1 VNIQMSIV
9 INRPAEDVFAYLASE
24 EHIAVLG
31 QQVEYEQEAGE
42 GSPEESRPQGES
54 EMKDGGEVAGEGKM
68 QDEGKPRPYIYI
80 PIMINTLNAPLQ
92 EMRQVSEGETG
103 RGTTFVQ
110 VYTWRDRTFE
120 IRVVIS
126 VYEPARMLAFSIS
139 GQPFR
144 PRNKE
149 DQAPPYQPGLALTRE
164 PMWLSYV
171 LIPLA
176 NGTRLT
182 CTIGIANPEGIFY
195 RLAEPLAAQGWGKI
209 MKEDLGRLKDL
220 LEGRPV
226 PPRQRPTIPGP
237 FKLDVRAS
245 IVVKRP
251 IEAVFAHISEIKP
264 TRITPEMQQERVER
278 VSRRFLGI
286 FPYTE
291 VHRQPAI
298 KEIRQE
304 PEGPIGV
311 GTRFVRVFTSR
322 VTYEQVT
329 EISEYE
335 PPRMI
340 VFKLKMGRPRPQ
352 EGATGAAVFEFGST
366 AGGQQGQQGEVAF
379 LESKTVLEPVAGGTL
394 VTETRYSDVG
404 CNKLIAP
411 FVAQDMRRQLQEGLR
426 GMKKELEGTST
437 S

>member
-1 VNIQMSIV
+1 MDIQASIV
-9 INRPAEDVFAYLASE
+9 VNRPAEAVFAYLASE

-31 QQVEYEQEAGE
+31 QRAGFGQE
-42 GSPEESRPQGES
+42 
-54 EMKDGGEVAGEGKM
+54 VNEGKVK
-68 QDEGKPRPYIYI
+68 DEGEPRPYIII
-80 PIMINTLNAPLQ
+80 PVMVNPLQAQLQ
-92 EMRQVSEGETG
+92 EMRRVSEGEPG
-103 RGTTFVQ
+103 QGTTFAQ

-120 IRVVIS
+120 TSVVIS
-126 VYEPARMLAFSIS
+126 VYEPARMLAFTIS
-139 GQPFR
+139 GQPFLPWTR
-144 PRNKE
+144 E
-149 DQAPPYQPGLALTRE
+149 DQAPPIPAGFVFNRV
-164 PMWLSYV
+164 PIWLSYI

-182 CTIGIANPEGIFY
+182 CTVSIVDPKGGFY
-195 RLAEPLAAQGWGKI
+195 RLLSELFFTKALDKAL
-209 MKEDLGRLKDL
+209 KEDLGRLKDL

-226 PPRQRPTIPGP
+226 PPRQRPTIRGP

-245 IVVKRP
+245 IVVKRS
-251 IEAVFAHISEIKP
+251 IEAVFAYISEIKP
-264 TRITPEMQQERVER
+264 MRITPEMQQERVER

-311 GTRFVRVFTSR
+311 GTRFVQVSTSRR

-335 PPRMI
+335 PPRII

-352 EGATGAAVFEFGST
+352 EGATGVVMFEFGSA
-366 AGGQQGQQGEVAF
+366 AGGEQGQQGEATL

-404 CNKLIAP
+404 FYKLIAP
-411 FVAQDMRRQLQEGLR
+411 FVAPDMRRQLQEGLR
-426 GMKKELEGTST
+426 EMKKELEAERD
-437 S
+437 

>member
-1 VNIQMSIV
+1 MNIQMSIV
-9 INRPAEDVFAYLASE
+9 INRPAEAVFAYLASE

-42 GSPEESRPQGES
+42 GSPEESRPRGES
-54 EMKDGGEVAGEGKM
+54 EMKDEGKV
-68 QDEGKPRPYIYI
+68 QGEGKPRPYIYI
-80 PIMINTLNAPLQ
+80 PIMINLPNAQLQ
-92 EMRQVSEGETG
+92 EMRRVSEGETG
-103 RGTTFVQ
+103 RGSTFVQ
-110 VYTWRDRTFE
+110 VYALRDRSFE
-120 IRVVIS
+120 IRMVIS

-144 PRNKE
+144 PWNRE
-149 DQAPPYQPGLALTRE
+149 DQAPPIPPGFAFTGE
-164 PMWLSYV
+164 PTWLSYV

-176 NGTRLT
+176 DGTRLT
-182 CTIGIANPEGIFY
+182 CTIGIANPKGDFY
-195 RLAEPLAAQGWGKI
+195 RLLSELFFTKALDKGL
-209 MKEDLGRLKDL
+209 KEDLGRLKDL

-226 PPRQRPTIPGP
+226 PPRQRPTIRGP
-237 FKLDVRAS
+237 FKLDVRARVA
-245 IVVKRP
+245 IKRP
-251 IEAVFAHISEIKP
+251 IEAVFAYISEVRP

-298 KEIRQE
+298 KEIRLE

-311 GTRFVRVFTSR
+311 GTRFVKVFTSR
-322 VTYEQVT
+322 RVTHEQVT

-340 VFKLKMGRPRPQ
+340 VFKLKMGRPLPQ
-352 EGATGAAVFEFGST
+352 EGATGAAVFEIGSA
-366 AGGQQGQQGEVAF
+366 AGDQQGQQGEVAF

-404 CNKLIAP
+404 FYKLIAP
-411 FVAQDMRRQLQEGLR
+411 FVARDMRRQLQTGLR
-426 GMKKELEGTST
+426 EMKKELERTST